1 MADQINLFDANAD
14 YFDEFN
20 GEIDFNK
27 LNFKV
32 HASLI
37 YKLGESLIAD
47 EITALSEL
55 LKNSYDADASFCNL
69 IIEPDYIDENGK
81 LGKIEISDNGTGMD
95 LKTILN
101 GWLTISNSPKKKM
114 KKENRTTDKFG
125 RIPLGEKGLG
135 RLSVQKLGR
144 QVTMITKTK
153 ESRIESS
160 LIIPWGE
167 FLKNTTLDKINL
179 VCSQND
185 VDNDKTYTK
194 IIITQ
199 LINPDFW
206 KTDEIKK
213 DLEKTINQI
222 ISPFRFEN
230 NNFVISAKVGDFK
243 IDVNNALF
251 NDILKT
257 SRSNYTFSVNKSEI
271 RLILSYKFDFFKK
284 RNISRDYPEFDFSR
298 DYFQEML
305 ERVKVKFPCI
315 EYLQTGNEVYSI
327 SVGIPIEDYPKLKR
341 NNNTGEVF
349 YPGDFDGSIYDFS
362 YDTQYISEIINNNDF
377 VYALKENEYK
387 DYIKTNKGIKVIR
400 DGFVVQGYG
409 DGDVDW
415 LNISSSAT
423 TSGRY
428 SDLRNENLIGYV
440 RITGKNNQ
448 ALKETT
454 SREGF
459 ISDEYYQNFFTIIRH
474 LIIKTI
480 NKTNED
486 LTEVL
491 KNYLKEISIREDK
504 RLEFP
509 VDNIRNISNKAT
521 NVSKEINSYKT
532 QMQLK
537 IDRMISSVKKDPL
550 QIALPQSTNE
560 DMYNEIISEQKKVI
574 DDLSNRF
581 EEYLKEVDGLRKSV
595 VLIQDN
601 LENYNKR
608 IGDIF
613 ELAGLGISVEL
624 FTHELY
630 TTINNVNEKIR
641 NTSNVADE
649 IRYVSNSMNSLRK
662 QIAYFHP
669 GLKYVRMKKESIIIS
684 ELVNS
689 HLEFYK
695 QKADSKDIIF
705 KVDDKSEN
713 ISIMANVGLINQVF
727 DNLFSNAYYWLQY
740 SRDVLKSIHQCEY
753 HILIQNDGTV
763 DVWDNGIG
771 ISASVENDVFN
782 PFVSCKENGRGLGL
796 FICKNNLENNNS
808 SIRLLRERNEHGN
821 LYKFHIDL
829 SSLAKKEVM

>member
-387 DYIKTNKGIKVIR
+387 
-400 DGFVVQGYG
+400 
-409 DGDVDW
+409 
-415 LNISSSAT
+415 
-423 TSGRY
+423 
-428 SDLRNENLIGYV
+428 
-440 RITGKNNQ
+440 
-448 ALKETT
+448 
-454 SREGF
+454 
-459 ISDEYYQNFFTIIRH
+459 
-474 LIIKTI
+474 
-480 NKTNED
+480 
-486 LTEVL
+486 
-491 KNYLKEISIREDK
+491 
-504 RLEFP
+504 
-509 VDNIRNISNKAT
+509 
-521 NVSKEINSYKT
+521 
-532 QMQLK
+532 
-537 IDRMISSVKKDPL
+537 
-550 QIALPQSTNE
+550 
-560 DMYNEIISEQKKVI
+560 
-574 DDLSNRF
+574 
-581 EEYLKEVDGLRKSV
+581 
-595 VLIQDN
+595 
-601 LENYNKR
+601 
-608 IGDIF
+608 
-613 ELAGLGISVEL
+613 
-624 FTHELY
+624 
-630 TTINNVNEKIR
+630 
-641 NTSNVADE
+641 
-649 IRYVSNSMNSLRK
+649 
-662 QIAYFHP
+662 
-669 GLKYVRMKKESIIIS
+669 
-684 ELVNS
+684 
-689 HLEFYK
+689 
-695 QKADSKDIIF
+695 
-705 KVDDKSEN
+705 
-713 ISIMANVGLINQVF
+713 
-727 DNLFSNAYYWLQY
+727 
-740 SRDVLKSIHQCEY
+740 
-753 HILIQNDGTV
+753 
-763 DVWDNGIG
+763 
-771 ISASVENDVFN
+771 
-782 PFVSCKENGRGLGL
+782 
-796 FICKNNLENNNS
+796 
-808 SIRLLRERNEHGN
+808 ER
-821 LYKFHIDL
+821 
-829 SSLAKKEVM
+829 V